1 MKWRI
6 NLIEKR
12 EIKWKINELKIL
24 RVEWLK
30 NYSKSRQMRVK
41 LWIRN
46 LNDEMK
52 NQLNWKKRNQMKDKR
67 TQNTESRMI
76 NKLYSK
82 TRQMRVKL
90 WIRNLNDEMKNQLN
104 WTKRNQMKHKRTR
117 HIFKARVYPWLHGC
131 VVKTCFYIFTKGW
144 KFLNY
149 WMTVK

>member
-1 MKWRI
+1 MNQEFKWSNEGI

-52 NQLNWKKRNQMKDKR
+52 NQLNW
-67 TQNTESRMI
+67 
-76 NKLYSK
+76 
-82 TRQMRVKL
+82 
-90 WIRNLNDEMKNQLN
+90 
-104 WTKRNQMKHKRTR
+104 TKRNQMKNKRTQ
-117 HIFKARVYPWLHGC
+117 HIFKSRVYPWLQGC
-131 VVKTCFYIFTKGW
+131 VVKTCFYLFTKGW

-149 WMTVK
+149 WMTVKWIEKDFKVSFNEKRKWNLLKVR